1 MRYRLLAAEDEP
13 QLRMMLWDYFTAKDF
28 DVTTC
33 RDGEE
38 ALAKLEE
45 QAFDIVFLD
54 IMMPKLDGLTVCRA
68 LRRENPVPVI
78 FLTARSGEENELLGY
93 GFGGDDYVT
102 KPFSLPVLHAKALAL
117 IKRAKGRGLTARM
130 LEMGGIQ
137 VDDLRREVS
146 VDETP
151 ISLTPKEYELLV
163 CLMEHRGMVLS
174 REQLLRR
181 VWGYA
186 YDGDIRTVD
195 THIKKLRKALGR
207 RAGEIRTVIKT
218 GYRFEPEEPEGEAS
232 SAVLRR
238 RDAYGPAVLA
248 RNAQVG
254 AGAAAAVFYVRH
266 DAGGRQSGKQRV
278 WNRPAVNQRID
289 S

>member
-13 QLRMMLWDYFTAKDF
+13 QLRMMLRDYFTAKNF

-45 QAFDIVFLD
+45 REFDIVFLD
-54 IMMPKLDGLTVCRA
+54 IMMPKLDGLSVCRA

-117 IKRAKGRGLTARM
+117 IKRAKGRGIAEHVLQIGAITLNDA
-130 LEMGGIQ
+130 
-137 VDDLRREVS
+137 RREVT
-146 VDETP
+146 VDGEM
-151 ISLTPKEYELLV
+151 IVLTPKEYELLL
-163 CLMEHRGMVLS
+163 CLMEHKGLVLS

-181 VWGYA
+181 VWGYG

-207 RAGEIRTVIKT
+207 RAGEIRTVIKM
-218 GYRFEPEEPEGEAS
+218 GYRFEPEEPEG
-232 SAVLRR
+232 
-238 RDAYGPAVLA
+238 
-248 RNAQVG
+248 
-254 AGAAAAVFYVRH
+254 
-266 DAGGRQSGKQRV
+266 
-278 WNRPAVNQRID
+278 
-289 S
+289 

>member
-1 MRYRLLAAEDEP
+1 
-13 QLRMMLWDYFTAKDF
+13 MMEGF
-28 DVTTC
+28 
-33 RDGEE
+33 E
-38 ALAKLEE
+38 
-45 QAFDIVFLD
+45 
-54 IMMPKLDGLTVCRA
+54 
-68 LRRENPVPVI
+68 
-78 FLTARSGEENELLGY
+78 SGA
-93 GFGGDDYVT
+93 DDYVT

-218 GYRFEPEEPEGEAS
+218 GYRFEPEEPEG
-232 SAVLRR
+232 
-238 RDAYGPAVLA
+238 
-248 RNAQVG
+248 
-254 AGAAAAVFYVRH
+254 
-266 DAGGRQSGKQRV
+266 
-278 WNRPAVNQRID
+278 
-289 S
+289 

>member
-45 QAFDIVFLD
+45 QAFDIVFSRYYDAKARRPDRLPC
-54 IMMPKLDGLTVCRA
+54 IAAGESRA
-68 LRRENPVPVI
+68 SHFPDRAQRRGKRA
-78 FLTARSGEENELLGY
+78 ARL

-207 RAGEIRTVIKT
+207 RAGE
-218 GYRFEPEEPEGEAS
+218 
-232 SAVLRR
+232 SAR
-238 RDAYGPAVLA
+238 
-248 RNAQVG
+248 
-254 AGAAAAVFYVRH
+254 
-266 DAGGRQSGKQRV
+266 
-278 WNRPAVNQRID
+278 
-289 S
+289 